1 MKEYGEILEN
11 VDLKKYN
18 TYGIGGCAKYV
29 IYPSSIA
36 NLQKLLKCLANKN
49 ISWYVLG
56 GGSNVILPDQD
67 FSGAIIKLDKLDKY
81 TVDRDKVIVEA
92 GISLAKFVKSMLD
105 DGYTNYGSLMGIP
118 GLLGGAIR
126 GNAGAYG
133 INIFD
138 YLISVTI
145 MDELGNIRKLKKDDI
160 KYDYRETEFKKQNI
174 IIIAA
179 EFQGVKGDVILE
191 LDNIIKNAKKRKNT
205 QPLEYKNA
213 GSVFKNPPGLS
224 AGYMI
229 EHAGLKGITIGGA
242 QVSEKHANFIIN
254 YNNATSRDIIGLIEL
269 IKKEV
274 KNKYKVELVLEQQQI
289 IW

>member
-1 MKEYGEILEN
+1 
-11 VDLKKYN
+11 
-18 TYGIGGCAKYV
+18 
-29 IYPSSIA
+29 
-36 NLQKLLKCLANKN
+36 
-49 ISWYVLG
+49 
-56 GGSNVILPDQD
+56 
-67 FSGAIIKLDKLDKY
+67 
-81 TVDRDKVIVEA
+81 IVEA
-92 GISLAKFVKSMLD
+92 GISLAKFVKNMLD

-133 INIFD
+133 VNIFD

-145 MDELGNIRKLKKDDI
+145 IDELGNIRKLKKDDI

-174 IIIAA
+174 IIIEA
-179 EFQGVKGDVILE
+179 EFQGVKGDVTLE
-191 LDNIIKNAKKRKNT
+191 LDNIRENAKKRKNT

-242 QVSEKHANFIIN
+242 QVSEK
-254 YNNATSRDIIGLIEL
+254 
-269 IKKEV
+269 
-274 KNKYKVELVLEQQQI
+274 
-289 IW
+289 

>member
-36 NLQKLLKCLANKN
+36 NLQKLLKYLADKN

-81 TVDRDKVIVEA
+81 TVDHDKVIVEA
-92 GISLAKFVKSMLD
+92 GISLAKFVKNMLD

-179 EFQGVKGDVILE
+179 EFQGVKGDVTLE
-191 LDNIIKNAKKRKNT
+191 LDNIRENAKKRKNT

-254 YNNATSRDIIGLIEL
+254 YNNATSHDIIGLIEL

>member
-36 NLQKLLKCLANKN
+36 NLQKLLKYLADKN

-81 TVDRDKVIVEA
+81 TVDHDKVIVEA
-92 GISLAKFVKSMLD
+92 GISLAKFVKNMLD

-179 EFQGVKGDVILE
+179 EFQGVKGDVALE

-254 YNNATSRDIIGLIEL
+254 YNNATSHDIIGLIEL

>member
-36 NLQKLLKCLANKN
+36 NLQKLLKYLADKN

-92 GISLAKFVKSMLD
+92 GISLAKFVKNMLD

-145 MDELGNIRKLKKDDI
+145 MDALGNIRKLKKDDI

-179 EFQGVKGDVILE
+179 EFQGVKGDVALE

-254 YNNATSRDIIGLIEL
+254 YNNATSHDIIELIEL

>member
-18 TYGIGGCAKYV
+18 TYGIGGYAKYV

-36 NLQKLLKCLANKN
+36 NLQKLLKYLADKN

-81 TVDRDKVIVEA
+81 TVDHDKVIVEA
-92 GISLAKFVKSMLD
+92 GISLAKFVKNMLD

-179 EFQGVKGDVILE
+179 EFQGVKGDVTLE

-254 YNNATSRDIIGLIEL
+254 YNNATSHDIIELIEL

>member
-36 NLQKLLKCLANKN
+36 NLQKLLKYLADKN

-92 GISLAKFVKSMLD
+92 GISLAKFVKNMLD

-174 IIIAA
+174 IIIEA
-179 EFQGVKGDVILE
+179 EFQGVKGDVALE

-229 EHAGLKGITIGGA
+229 EHAGLKGITMGGA

>member
-36 NLQKLLKCLANKN
+36 NLQKLLKYLADKN

-92 GISLAKFVKSMLD
+92 GISLAKFVKNMLD

-145 MDELGNIRKLKKDDI
+145 MDALGNIRKLKKDDI

-179 EFQGVKGDVILE
+179 EFQSVKGDVALE

-254 YNNATSRDIIGLIEL
+254 YNNATSHDIIGLIEL

>member
-36 NLQKLLKCLANKN
+36 NLQKLLKYLADKN

-92 GISLAKFVKSMLD
+92 GISLAKFVKNMLD

-254 YNNATSRDIIGLIEL
+254 YNNATSHDIIGLIEL

>member
-18 TYGIGGCAKYV
+18 TYGIGGYAKYV

-36 NLQKLLKCLANKN
+36 NLQKLLKYLADKN

-81 TVDRDKVIVEA
+81 TVDHDKVIVEA
-92 GISLAKFVKSMLD
+92 GISLAKFVKNMLD

-179 EFQGVKGDVILE
+179 EFQGVKGDVTLE

-254 YNNATSRDIIGLIEL
+254 YNNATSHDIIGLIEL

>member
-36 NLQKLLKCLANKN
+36 NLQKLLKYLADKN

-92 GISLAKFVKSMLD
+92 GISLAKFVKNMLD

-174 IIIAA
+174 IIIEA
-179 EFQGVKGDVILE
+179 EFQGVKGDVALE

-254 YNNATSRDIIGLIEL
+254 YNNATSHDIIGLIEL

>member
-36 NLQKLLKCLANKN
+36 NLQKLLKYLADKN

-81 TVDRDKVIVEA
+81 TVDHDKVIVEA
-92 GISLAKFVKSMLD
+92 GISLAKFVKNMLD

-179 EFQGVKGDVILE
+179 EFQGVKGDVTLE

-254 YNNATSRDIIGLIEL
+254 YNNATSHDIIGLIEL